1 MCAYVYLYIYNR
13 YTHYSSQFFSLF
25 FGHSVFPYFF
35 PICFPHF
42 AASRIFFPMF
52 MPRVSSF
59 FLPQSYAAFFF
70 PVLLPFFYATCF
82 FPMIFFHSFLPYVS
96 YLLSIFVIL
105 HGFKYYALRTVARVQ
120 RKQAWTG
127 GDDFLCLA
135 QTYMKLYGITERSS
149 LRSKLAT
156 QTSIKFWENGCWWQ
170 EISRN
175 GCGMWDYPDVQKI
188 DAVLLQYL
196 RLCSQ
201 NLWNNCDTNKRV
213 CLT

>member
-1 MCAYVYLYIYNR
+1 MYIYI
-13 YTHYSSQFFSLF
+13 YIIGTHIIL
-25 FGHSVFPYFF
+25 PNFF
-35 PICFPHF
+35 PCFS
-42 AASRIFFPMF
+42 AIVSSRIFFLFVFPILLLPGF
-52 MPRVSSF
+52 SFLCLCRV
-59 FLPQSYAAFFF
+59 FLLFFF
-70 PVLLPFFYATCF
+70 PSLMPHFSSLCFSPFFMPHVSSQWF
-82 FPMIFFHSFLPYVS
+82 FFHSFLPYVS